1 MRDDKTTTVAEL
13 RQDIER
19 FIRER
24 EWEPFHH
31 PKDLAI
37 SLSLEAAE
45 LLEHF
50 QWDEP
55 RPVEQLR
62 KNGRLVADVSD
73 ELADILHYVL
83 NFANVLEIDLSAA
96 LQAKMEKNEG
106 KYPVDSS
113 RGKRFHAHHERIRR
127 DKRTLTDDEL

>member
-1 MRDDKTTTVAEL
+1 MRDDTTTTLAEL
-13 RQDIER
+13 REDIGR

-62 KNGRLVADVSD
+62 KNGELVADVSD

-96 LQAKMEKNEG
+96 LQAKMAKNEE
-106 KYPVDSS
+106 KYPAAAS
-113 RGKRFHAHHERIRR
+113 RGKRFHDHHARLKRG
-127 DKRTLTDDEL
+127 KRTLSDDEI